1 MPEMRFSIRWPD
13 GKTELCY
20 SPSLVIKD
28 YLSVGQSYPLPDF
41 LERTSTALRIAS
53 DRVREKYG
61 RSCSLAL
68 SQLAQIE
75 ASCKSYRD
83 TPHASVRVDA
93 FLE

>member
-28 YLSVGQSYPLPDF
+28 YLSVGQSYPLAEF
-41 LERTSTALRIAS
+41 LDRASKALRIAS

-75 ASCKSYRD
+75 TACKSYHD
-83 TPHASVRVDA
+83 TPGASVRVNE
-93 FLE
+93 FIE

>member
-1 MPEMRFSIRWPD
+1 MRFSIRWPD

-28 YLSVGQSYPLPDF
+28 YLSVGESYPLPDF
-41 LERTSTALRIAS
+41 LQRTSTALRIAS
-53 DRVREKYG
+53 DRVKEKYG

-75 ASCKSYRD
+75 ATCKSYHS
-83 TPHASVRVDA
+83 TPGASVHINE

>member
-1 MPEMRFSIRWPD
+1 MPEIRFSIRWPD

-41 LERTSTALRIAS
+41 LERTSQALRIAS
-53 DRVREKYG
+53 ERVREKYG
-61 RSCSLAL
+61 YSCSLAL

-75 ASCKSYRD
+75 AACKLYND
-83 TPHASVRVDA
+83 TPDASVRVNG
-93 FLE
+93 FVE